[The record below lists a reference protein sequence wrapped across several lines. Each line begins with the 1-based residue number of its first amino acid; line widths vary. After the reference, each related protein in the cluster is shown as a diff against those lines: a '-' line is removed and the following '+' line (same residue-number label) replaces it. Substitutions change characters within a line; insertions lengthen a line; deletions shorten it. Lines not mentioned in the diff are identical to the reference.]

1 MYTIGNSVKYAIHGQ
16 VFSSRLASTWNKKSN
31 YWCPHS
37 DYFLSLSLNSI
48 ICTVFI
54 YDGKKCL
61 LNVVLSNNIPFY
73 HMNSN
78 LRKSFYNFRLSKFV
92 QKIMLTSFPTIEI
105 AWKNEAGLLTVSG
118 VFSSKYSSLYRIWQI
133 LGMKYQQGPLVFP
146 LKETLTSFE
155 FRYWIKFLH
164 FF

>member
-1 MYTIGNSVKYAIHGQ
+1 M
-16 VFSSRLASTWNKKSN
+16 SSLWLFPKSKLKQ
-31 YWCPHS
+31 YYMHCVHIWWIKMSFEC
-37 DYFLSLSLNSI
+37 
-48 ICTVFI
+48 C
-54 YDGKKCL
+54 
-61 LNVVLSNNIPFY
+61 LSNNIPFY

-105 AWKNEAGLLTVSG
+105 AWKNGPGLLTVSG